1 VTVRALE
8 GSDQK
13 QKDPRVMPSE
23 RYEKSGVVWLYLIR
37 KTKNEP
43 GHPWHD
49 VDESL

>member
-1 VTVRALE
+1 MRVLG

-13 QKDPRVMPSE
+13 QKDPRVMTSE
-23 RYEKSGVVWLYLIR
+23 RYEKSGVVLLYLIR

-43 GHPWHD
+43 GDPWRD